1 MICPPLHDCDCSQNS
16 QDEEFELDNSARAT
30 LEDQMRRGLQS
41 GIVRVLPDTVET
53 VRRRSVLREMVI
65 EENRNRAD
73 IRSALIEIERLKEAT
88 RIRRVREK
96 ENAARSS
103 KPRDPPGA

>member
-16 QDEEFELDNSARAT
+16 QDEEFELDSSARAT
-30 LEDQMRRGLQS
+30 LEEQMRRGLQS
-41 GIVRVLPDTVET
+41 GVLRVLPDTAET
-53 VRRRSVLREMVI
+53 IRRRSVLRELVI

-73 IRSALIEIERLKEAT
+73 IHSALIEIERLKEAT

-96 ENAARSS
+96 ENAARNP
-103 KPRDPPGA
+103 KPRDPPDD